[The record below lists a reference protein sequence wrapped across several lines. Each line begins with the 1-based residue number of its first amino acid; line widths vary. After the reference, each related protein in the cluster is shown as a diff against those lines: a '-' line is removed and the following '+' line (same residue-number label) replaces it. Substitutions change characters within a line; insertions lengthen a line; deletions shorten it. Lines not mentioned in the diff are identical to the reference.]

1 MRTARYHTHIVCIL
15 GVVVAMSQAVFDNDD
30 TFLGIVGI
38 EMKVADLLSEII
50 YDGSGSNSYFFVMV
64 CEL

>member
-1 MRTARYHTHIVCIL
+1 MVTL
-15 GVVVAMSQAVFDNDD
+15 SQAVFDND
-30 TFLGIVGI
+30 TFVGIVGI
-38 EMKVADLLSEII
+38 DMKVADLLREII